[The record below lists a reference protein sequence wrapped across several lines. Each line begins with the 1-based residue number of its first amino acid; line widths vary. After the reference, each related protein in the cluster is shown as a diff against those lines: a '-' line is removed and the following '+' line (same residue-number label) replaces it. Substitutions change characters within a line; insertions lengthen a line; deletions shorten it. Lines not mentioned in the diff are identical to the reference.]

1 MAEKSCPD
9 RTGLVRKAAYI
20 ALGGN
25 LVLALAKIVTGIVT
39 GSLAVIGD
47 GMDSSTD
54 VLIAI
59 MTLAV
64 GFYIN
69 QPSDKE
75 HPWGHHRAETLA
87 TMVLAFIIFF
97 AGSQLFESSFRQ
109 LREGTATEIPSPA
122 ALAVTAF
129 SILGKLLLALSQYRL
144 GKKAGSAMILAN
156 AKNMTNDIIIS
167 ASVFVGLGASILL
180 KLPFLDAV
188 TALLVSL
195 WVMKS
200 GIGIFK
206 EQNLELMD
214 GNADDEL
221 YRSLFQAVK
230 SVSGAGN
237 PHRAR
242 IRKMATSWDIDLDI
256 EVDGNLA
263 VREAHEI
270 AERVENAIREQIPDV
285 YDIMVHVEP
294 AGYEHAEQYGLSAKD
309 LEAK

>member
-1 MAEKSCPD
+1 MTDSTRPD
-9 RTGLVRKAAYI
+9 RTGLVRKAAII
-20 ALGGN
+20 ALFGN
-25 LVLALAKIVTGIVT
+25 LVLALLKIVTGAVT

-64 GFYIN
+64 GVIIN

-75 HPWGHHRAETLA
+75 HPWGHQRAETLG
-87 TMVLAFIIFF
+87 TMVLAFIIVF

-109 LREGTATEIPSPA
+109 LREGTATELPDPT
-122 ALAVTAF
+122 ALAVTIL
-129 SILGKLLLALSQYRL
+129 SIIGKLGLALSQYRL
-144 GKKAGSAMILAN
+144 GKKSGSAMVLAN

-167 ASVFVGLGASILL
+167 ASVFIGLGASILFR
-180 KLPFLDAV
+180 LPFLDAL

-195 WVMKS
+195 WVIRS
-200 GIGIFK
+200 GIGIFR

-214 GNADDEL
+214 GNADDAL
-221 YRSLFQAVK
+221 YRSLFDAVK
-230 SVSGAGN
+230 SVPGAGN

-256 EVDGNLA
+256 EVDGDMS
-263 VREAHEI
+263 VRESHDI
-270 AERVENAIREQIPDV
+270 AENVEKAIRRHIPEV

-294 AGYEHAEQYGLSAKD
+294 EGKGEHTEQFGLSAKD
-309 LEAK
+309 LQ